1 LSISG
6 ILLFDFAIPKGQ
18 LQTADASACTEIAT
32 KCENFSSFLLKKP
45 PGIVLRSG
53 GFLEVL

>member
-1 LSISG
+1 LSVTE
-6 ILLFDFAIPKGQ
+6 ILLFDFVIPKGQ
-18 LQTADASACTEIAT
+18 LQTADASACTKIAT
-32 KCENFSSFLLKKP
+32 KCQNFSSFLLKKP